1 MPVLHLLAGPNGAGK
16 STYARDVLIPATH
29 LEFVNADVIA
39 AQRWPDAQREHAYDA
54 AQIAET
60 ERRRRMAAGQSF
72 ITETVFSH
80 SSKVHLVADASSMG
94 YLVALHVM
102 LVPAELSVQRVSE
115 RVRRGGHAVPE
126 AKIRQRYD
134 RLWPLVIEAAR
145 VADEAHFFNNSS
157 AKSPFRPCAT
167 MIHGS
172 LTGET
177 AWPTWAPPALIEI

>member
-1 MPVLHLLAGPNGAGK
+1 MPVLHVLAGPNGAGK

-29 LEFVNADVIA
+29 LGFVNADVISA
-39 AQRWPDAQREHAYDA
+39 ERWPDAQLEHAYDA
-54 AQIAET
+54 AQIAEV

-80 SSKVHLVADASSMG
+80 SSKVDMVADASSMG
-94 YLVALHVM
+94 YLVALHVV

-145 VADEAHFFNNSS
+145 VADEAHFFDNSS
-157 AKSPFRPCAT
+157 AKNPFRHCAT

-172 LTGET
+172 LIGEA
-177 AWPTWAPPALIEI
+177 AWPIWVSSLSAVP